1 MNADE
6 IDEQIRILAAERRL
20 PPSHLARWLAMEP
33 ASRAA
38 MLDIARVIRLRTGQL
53 MTALETLEEI
63 AVREQVT
70 VAGVLDRPEI
80 RRIAGS
86 PGSAPSRASALL
98 EALRTL
104 RYPLLKRTQEQIRSE
119 VSALKLPRG
128 ISIVLPKQLG
138 SDEFTVSLRVRSAA
152 ELAHLLAALD
162 RSRAGLT
169 RIIEM
174 LAGKK

>member
-6 IDEQIRILAAERRL
+6 IDTQIRMLAAERRL
-20 PPSHLARWLAMEP
+20 PPSHLARWLAMDP

-63 AVREQVT
+63 AVRERVT

-80 RRIAGS
+80 RRIAGG

-104 RYPLLKRTQEQIRSE
+104 RYPLLKKMQEQIRSE
-119 VSALKLPRG
+119 VAALKLPRE
-128 ISIVLPKQLG
+128 ISIALPNELG

-152 ELAHLLAALD
+152 KLTRLLEALD
-162 RSRAGLT
+162 RSRPGLA
-169 RIIEM
+169 RIIDM
-174 LAGKK
+174 LADKQ

>member
-1 MNADE
+1 MD
-6 IDEQIRILAAERRL
+6 
-20 PPSHLARWLAMEP
+20 P

-63 AVREQVT
+63 AVREHVT

-80 RRIAGS
+80 RRIAGG

-98 EALRTL
+98 EALRTFATL
-104 RYPLLKRTQEQIRSE
+104 CLKKNAGADLRSE

-128 ISIVLPKQLG
+128 ISVVLPKELG
-138 SDEFTVSLRVRSAA
+138 SDESHGFATGAKRRRTGASARGARSIARGTGT
-152 ELAHLLAALD
+152 D
-162 RSRAGLT
+162 Y
-169 RIIEM
+169 
-174 LAGKK
+174 